1 MRISRIF
8 NNNVALALN
17 STGEEVVVIGKGIA
31 FGKRKGQMIDPTR
44 IEQTFVPDTGTTAE
58 RLTWALS
65 EIPSEILAIATQLE
79 QEVQRSSHISISHS
93 FILPLAD
100 HLSFA
105 VVRAKNGVV
114 VDYPLATDVTHLYP
128 QELDFGRRAL
138 ELVRQQV
145 GVELPPNEAVPLAL
159 HLVNSQFS
167 SEDMNRTFQ
176 MTEIFGQIFDLIAT
190 AYGRGVDETSMGAAR
205 FITHLRYL
213 FVRATQPVSK
223 HRELELPAIYETVRE
238 SYPKAF
244 ACAQKIYLLLEM
256 QLGQELTADEL
267 TYLTIHIERL
277 AKTLD

>member
-17 STGEEVVVIGKGIA
+17 TAGEEVVVIGRGIT

-44 IEQTFVPDTGTTAE
+44 IEQTFVPDTSTTSE
-58 RLTWALS
+58 RLTWSLS

-79 QEVQRSSHISISHS
+79 QEVQRSSSITISHS

-105 VVRAKNGVV
+105 VVRAKNGVTV
-114 VDYPLATDVTHLYP
+114 EYPLAADVTLLYP
-128 QELDFGRRAL
+128 QELEFGRRAL
-138 ELVRQQV
+138 ELVRREM
-145 GVELPPNEAVPLAL
+145 GVELPANEAIPLAL

-167 SEDMNRTFQ
+167 AEDMNRTFQ
-176 MTEIFGQIFDLIAT
+176 MTEVFGQIFDIIAT
-190 AYGRGVDETSMGAAR
+190 TYGKSVDETSMGAAR

-213 FVRATQPVSK
+213 FVRATQSK
-223 HRELELPAIYETVRE
+223 MREAELELPAIYETVRQ

-256 QLGQELTADEL
+256 QLGQELTTDEL

-277 AKTLD
+277 AKTL